1 MKGEKG
7 LLFVIGEADDGS
19 CDVHGLCDRASATR
33 SSIKCTKVA
42 LKRGLCVKQPKCA
55 LDASHGGNVSK
66 FPRVKVWDPYKLL
79 GISRYA
85 SSEEIWSSRNFLL
98 QQYAGDERSVES
110 IEAAFEK
117 LVMRCFRE
125 RKATKMNLKAR
136 LKRKAEESPVLAG
149 WSIMNSV
156 ETGPAFQ
163 VAVAL
168 GACVYF
174 LYDKT
179 KNGRRGFILG
189 FGSLVAGVI
198 CGSCVAPAIPT
209 AILPPTWTLEMI
221 VSMVVYVFLFL
232 ESSDQHFQSKRRS
245 SIYPRIQN
253 LGNPLLWSKKSWKP
267 LAGQGVILQ
276 EDAVFTTKGA
286 RLSKEK
292 PDST

>member
-1 MKGEKG
+1 MVPG
-7 LLFVIGEADDGS
+7 LVFNPNISTPFLVPKI
-19 CDVHGLCDRASATR
+19 

-66 FPRVKVWDPYKLL
+66 FPRMNVWDPYKLL

-85 SSEEIWSSRNFLL
+85 SSEEIWSSRNFLV

-117 LVMRCFRE
+117 LLMRSFRE

-136 LKRKAEESPVLAG
+136 LKKKVEESPSWVKNVLSCLELPSLSIIARRLFLFSFIAG

-179 KNGRRGFILG
+179 KNGRRGFVLG

-209 AILPPTWTLEMI
+209 TILPPTWTLEMI
-221 VSMVVYVFLFL
+221 VSMVVYVFMFL
-232 ESSDQHFQSKRRS
+232 GCTFLK
-245 SIYPRIQN
+245 
-253 LGNPLLWSKKSWKP
+253 
-267 LAGQGVILQ
+267 
-276 EDAVFTTKGA
+276 
-286 RLSKEK
+286 
-292 PDST
+292 